1 MTSFFGPSTHSNTA
15 SETIVTTNSER
26 SHKNTEQ
33 EEGDS
38 NVGNVLEETITASI
52 DHSSVAGSRNTGNST
67 ETATRN
73 QIGEETSSR
82 AMEPMLQNPDL
93 SSARMNG
100 RS

>member
-1 MTSFFGPSTHSNTA
+1 MDLVAAP
-15 SETIVTTNSER
+15 EIVVTTNSER
-26 SHKNTEQ
+26 SHKNTK

-38 NVGNVLEETITASI
+38 NVGNVLEETITASMTI
-52 DHSSVAGSRNTGNST
+52 LSVAGSRNTGNST

-73 QIGEETSSR
+73 QIGEDTSSR